1 MGGSSIEKDVVYR
14 ISPSVSS
21 LSVVIVARRKK
32 GGLLYF
38 EANPHHSF
46 ATKVT

>member
-1 MGGSSIEKDVVYR
+1 MGSSNMKKDYVSRV
-14 ISPSVSS
+14 SPSVSS
-21 LSVVIVARRKK
+21 LSVVARRKK
-32 GGLLYF
+32 EGLLYF

>member
-1 MGGSSIEKDVVYR
+1 MRSSNMRKELCHV
-14 ISPSVSS
+14 SPSVSS
-21 LSVVIVARRKK
+21 LSVVSRRKN

>member
-1 MGGSSIEKDVVYR
+1 MGGSNIEKDVVSR
-14 ISPSVSS
+14 VSPSVSS
-21 LSVVIVARRKK
+21 LSVVSRRKN

-38 EANPHHSF
+38 EANPHHSI